1 MEESRE
7 WTRATRVLLT
17 LASLIVVVAGLSAA
31 QAILI
36 PVLLALLLAIL
47 CSPAVFWLRAR
58 RVPTVIAVLIVV
70 LVLLA
75 VFSVFGAVV
84 GGSINGF
91 MDAAPR
97 YQERIDAL
105 GTSGTRWLRAQ
116 GVDVGEIDA
125 SDIFQ
130 AGSLMGYLGK
140 GLSALLSTVS
150 STFMVTLIL
159 VFMLLEGVGLPVK
172 VRAALGSP
180 EADFERFTKAAREI
194 QKYLGLKT
202 AISAATG
209 LLIGTWVAVLGLDFA
224 LTWGFLAFLLN
235 FIPNIGSIIAA
246 VPAVLLALVQLGP
259 GQAVLVAAGF
269 VVVNVVLGN
278 ILEPQL
284 MGRTLG
290 MSTLVIFLSLIFW
303 GWLWGPVGMFLSVP
317 LTMILKIGMENSQD
331 LKPIAIMLDSPR
343 AARERLLAAA
353 GDGDAG
359 PPGVTG
365 GQKGNAPVAPSR
377 QPSEP

>member
-1 MEESRE
+1 MGESRDGVP
-7 WTRATRVLLT
+7 ATRVLLT
-17 LASLIVVVAGLSAA
+17 LASLIVVVAGLNAA

-36 PVLLALLLAIL
+36 PMLLALLLAIL

-58 RVPTVIAVLIVV
+58 RVPTVLAVLIVV

-75 VFSVFGAVV
+75 VLSVFGAVV

-91 MDAAPR
+91 MEAAPR

-105 GTSGTRWLRAQ
+105 GTSATRWLRAQ
-116 GVDVGEIDA
+116 GVDVGEIEA

-130 AGSLMGYLGK
+130 PGSFMGYLGK
-140 GLSALLSTVS
+140 GLSAVLSTVS
-150 STFMVTLIL
+150 STLMVTLIL
-159 VFMLLEGVGLPVK
+159 LFMLLEAVGLPVK

-180 EADFERFTKAAREI
+180 DADFRRVTKAAREI

-202 AISAATG
+202 AISAVTG

-278 ILEPQL
+278 LLEPQL

-317 LTMILKIGMENSQD
+317 LTMILKIGMENSRD

-343 AARERLLAAA
+343 AARERFEAATR
-353 GDGDAG
+353 DDDG
-359 PPGVTG
+359 PPDE
-365 GQKGNAPVAPSR
+365 A
-377 QPSEP
+377 